1 MGVEL
6 AALIVL
12 MLLAAAMCLWAAGT
26 AEPREHRGQHREAP
40 GPAPVAEPRP
50 ELASEPEQDRTR
62 VIRWYD
68 HQPWSDDPR
77 GRPRN

>member
-1 MGVEL
+1 MGIEL

-12 MLLAAAMCLWAAGT
+12 MVLAAAMCLWAAGT
-26 AEPREHRGQHREAP
+26 AEPREPRGQHRDAP
-40 GPAPVAEPRP
+40 RPAPRAEP

-68 HQPWSDDPR
+68 HQPWSDDAR